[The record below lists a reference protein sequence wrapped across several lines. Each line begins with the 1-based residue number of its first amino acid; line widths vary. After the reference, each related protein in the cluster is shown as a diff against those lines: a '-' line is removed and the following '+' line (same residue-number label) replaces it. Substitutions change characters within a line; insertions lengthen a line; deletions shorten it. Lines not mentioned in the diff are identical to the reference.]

1 MSKVCEICG
10 KKPMT
15 GNSIVR
21 HGLKKAK
28 GGIGLHTTGI
38 TRRRF
43 MPNLQNIRVKEG
55 GSTVRRTVCTECIRA
70 GRITKP

>member
-1 MSKVCEICG
+1 MSKVCDICG

-15 GNSIVR
+15 GKSIIR
-21 HGLKKAK
+21 HGLKKAS

-38 TRRRF
+38 TTRRF

-55 GSTVRRTVCTECIRA
+55 GSTVRKTVCAECIRA
-70 GRITKP
+70 GKVVKP